1 MIEAFRSAG
10 LGLAAC
16 QERLDVQGQNI
27 ANVNTAGYKPQ
38 ETDFSDTLYSAYA
51 LSNGGELAVGTG
63 VKPTGTVSFT
73 EQGAPEKTGRELD
86 LMIKG
91 DGYFCIQGEDGGLS
105 YTRAGNFSCSAD
117 GWLVSANG
125 NYVLNG
131 NLQRI
136 PVNNDG
142 NESASGANAGGLM
155 AEIGVFTFGNASGLV
170 RKGGSLL
177 GVSASSGPAVQAS
190 GAEIRQGY
198 LERSAVDL
206 AEEMSRMIRAQR
218 GFQANARMI
227 RSADEIEE
235 TVNQLR
241 A

>member
-1 MIEAFRSAG
+1 MIEAFHSAG

-16 QERLDVQGQNI
+16 QQRLDVQSQNI

-38 ETDFSDTLYSAYA
+38 ETDFSDALYSAYA
-51 LSNGGELAVGTG
+51 LSGGGQLTVGTG
-63 VKPTGTVSFT
+63 VRPAGTVAYA
-73 EQGAPEKTGRELD
+73 EEGAPEKTGRALD

-105 YTRAGNFSCSAD
+105 YTRAGNFSSSEDGWLTSAD
-117 GWLVSANG
+117 GG
-125 NYVLNG
+125 YVLNG

-136 PVNNDG
+136 SVENTENRNSP
-142 NESASGANAGGLM
+142 EANANGLM
-155 AEIGVFTFGNASGLV
+155 AEIGVFTFNNDSGLI

-177 GVSASSGPAVQAS
+177 GVSASSGPAMRTS
-190 GAEIRQGY
+190 NAEIYQGY

-206 AEEMSRMIRAQR
+206 AKEMSKMIHAQR

-227 RSADEIEE
+227 QSADEIEE
-235 TVNQLR
+235 TANQLQ